1 MIPLLIETFSK
12 DLKNIIKY
20 NKSMKDKNIK
30 KVVGTENGSIQK
42 EIEEEQN
49 NYSIKNL
56 LNKKQERHD
65 ELMEEI
71 LKVKKEVKKIRKIM
85 IFNKVIIFII
95 VILIAL
101 GVQIGIKFLEPV
113 FEDYARS
120 FNSTMEAINNIS
132 NN

>member
-1 MIPLLIETFSK
+1 LLIETFSK